1 MRNIIFDMGNVLIN
15 YDPEHFIEREGV
27 FGEDAALLMAA
38 VFNAP
43 EWPMMDAGALDEPDM
58 EAAAFARLPERLHA
72 VAHRLI
78 YHWEEPSE
86 PIPGMAALIRDIK
99 AAGMGV
105 YLLSNASRR
114 QYDYWP
120 GIPGSECF
128 DGRVV
133 SAYERQVKPEPAIYR
148 TLLTRYRLDP
158 AQCLFVDD
166 LQKNV
171 DGARAV
177 GIPAVRFTGDVDA
190 LRSAIFTEESDG

>member
-1 MRNIIFDMGNVLIN
+1 MGGVIIRFDRHLFISRFDVS
-15 YDPEHFIEREGV
+15 PEDEKLLETELFTSIEW
-27 FGEDAALLMAA
+27 AQ
-38 VFNAP
+38 
-43 EWPMMDAGALDEPDM
+43 MDRGSITEK
-58 EAAAFARLPERLHA
+58 EAEQSICARLPGRLHD
-72 VAHRLI
+72 VAHKLI
-78 YHWEEPSE
+78 TMWDR
-86 PIPGMAALIRDIK
+86 PILPVDGMEDLIRELHENGYKI
-99 AAGMGV
+99 

-158 AQCLFVDD
+158 VQCLFVDD